1 MFRLEQVNFLL
12 GRYFQESNKN
22 APEVDRKRGD
32 NEDNVESNITHD
44 PVETNESHEGVITK
58 ALKTLAI
65 YKTQRLQRLSMVTLG
80 GYFSRCQCWCWC
92 GASAVPGVI
101 IQKTSA

>member
-1 MFRLEQVNFLL
+1 MLHQVDFLL
-12 GRYFQESNKN
+12 GQYSQESLNN

-65 YKTQRLQRLSMVTLG
+65 HKTQRLHRLSMGTL
-80 GYFSRCQCWCWC
+80 
-92 GASAVPGVI
+92 V
-101 IQKTSA
+101 

>member
-12 GRYFQESNKN
+12 GRYFQESIKN

-65 YKTQRLQRLSMVTLG
+65 YKTQRLQRLSMVTLEE
-80 GYFSRCQCWCWC
+80 Y
-92 GASAVPGVI
+92 I
-101 IQKTSA
+101 TLTNLYL